1 MLIIT
6 ADDLGRDRATTDACL
21 NCFRRRRITSASIMV
36 FMKDSERAAEL
47 AVREGLETGLHLNL
61 VLPFDASGIAGS
73 VSKSQGPAVRFFR
86 RGPWT
91 QVIYDPFITRS
102 VASSFVAQLEEYR
115 RLFGKDPVYYNG
127 HRHFHLSLNMVL
139 GGSLPSGAAV
149 RRGFTF
155 YAGEKGRLNRWFR
168 RRIDIRLLRRCVS
181 TDAFFSLKPVSD
193 FDRLTRIVHLARTAS
208 VELMVHPGSP
218 DELAVLTGDPFR
230 LLIASARLGGFEALR
245 SDAKGPS

>member
-21 NCFRRRRITSASIMV
+21 DCFRRGRITSASMMV
-36 FMKDSERAAEL
+36 FMEDSERAAEL

-61 VLPFDASGIAGS
+61 ALPYDGPGIAEGAR
-73 VSKSQGPAVRFFR
+73 KSQGAAVRFFQ

-91 QVIYDPFITRS
+91 QVIYNPLIAGA
-102 VASSFVAQLEEYR
+102 VASSLVSQLEEYR
-115 RLFGKDPVYYNG
+115 RLFGKDPVYFNG

-139 GGSLPSGAAV
+139 GEFLPSGAAV

-155 YAGEKGRLNRWFR
+155 YAGEKSWLNRRWR
-168 RRIDIRLLRRCVS
+168 RLVDIRLLRRHVS
-181 TDAFFSLKPVSD
+181 TDAFFSLKPVGD
-193 FDRLTRIVHLARTAS
+193 FDRLTRIADLAGTAR

-218 DELAVLTGDPFR
+218 DELAVLTGDRFR
-230 LLIASARLGGFEALR
+230 LLIASARLGGFGALR
-245 SDAKGPS
+245 SDEKART